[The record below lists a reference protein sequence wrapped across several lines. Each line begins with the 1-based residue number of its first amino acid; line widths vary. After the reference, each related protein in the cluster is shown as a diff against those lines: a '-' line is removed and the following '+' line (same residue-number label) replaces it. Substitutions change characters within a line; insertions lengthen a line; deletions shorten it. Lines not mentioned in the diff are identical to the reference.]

1 MAGGEDSFGSGGYE
15 RTTIEKIMPV
25 RFDSEKIKEQ
35 PDIALVLVI
44 DRSGSMQGPKLEA
57 AKESA
62 RVTAEVLSPNDY
74 HRGRRVRQRGAGL
87 RAAAARASN
96 RMRISNDISRL
107 QSGGGTNIYPGP
119 QGGVRDPPGHQR
131 EGEARHPAVRRRGA
145 ARRHRRARPGHAR
158 RAHHGLVRRRA
169 GRRPQPARR

>member
-1 MAGGEDSFGSGGYE
+1 M
-15 RTTIEKIMPV
+15 

-62 RVTAEVLSPNDY
+62 RVDRRGAVAERL

-87 RAAAARASN
+87 RAAAAR
-96 RMRISNDISRL
+96 RRTGCGSRPTSRGC
-107 QSGGGTNIYPGP
+107 QSGGGTNIFPGLKEAFEIL
-119 QGGVRDPPGHQR
+119 QGINAKVKHVILLTD
-131 EGEARHPAVRRRGA
+131 GEAPTTASPSSCRSMRDAAHHGVVRRR
-145 ARRHRRARPGHAR
+145 RRAPIATCWR
-158 RAHHGLVRRRA
+158 
-169 GRRPQPARR
+169 